1 MQKTEDLQKNT
12 HTHET
17 VAWTIVSEKRHKF
30 PEILFSPFPI
40 FLPTRQNP
48 NHNDQ
53 RQTTCI
59 ITWHQKHPIFH
70 NKLKNLGKKKKNTH
84 THTHTCERDLVLGP
98 VAVEVVDCLA
108 GHAPL
113 VAKHL
118 LSRANRNLFDPLY
131 TDVGCCYLVEDL
143 ISIYRQMMED
153 CKNQTIRDDSHGLM
167 RE

>member
-1 MQKTEDLQKNT
+1 MYHYLASKAPNISQK
-12 HTHET
+12 
-17 VAWTIVSEKRHKF
+17 IEKF
-30 PEILFSPFPI
+30 GE
-40 FLPTRQNP
+40 
-48 NHNDQ
+48 
-53 RQTTCI
+53 
-59 ITWHQKHPIFH
+59 
-70 NKLKNLGKKKKNTH
+70 KKKK
-84 THTHTCERDLVLGP
+84 HTHTCERDLVLGP